1 MPRFKI
7 PYGRHEQQFGH
18 LYVPDGVA
26 DGPIPVVMQ
35 IHGGFWSG
43 QYGLTL
49 GTAFAV
55 ELARHG
61 VAVWNIEYR
70 RLGAGGGWP
79 EMSADVKT
87 AYDEIPGLVAA
98 KSSAEFDLNQ
108 IRLLGHSAGGHLAVW
123 LAGEKDTFTRPE
135 RVIAQAAALD
145 LASAGERGRRI
156 SFIEDLFG
164 VPFDADPD
172 RYRSASP
179 QHRLPIGVP
188 VVCVTGAEDLQVPA
202 KVSSRYTKAA
212 EAAGDPVALRVIEGE
227 GHDAFLSPSTES
239 WRVSRELVLA
249 EDPLAPSTSD

>member
-87 AYDEIPGLVAA
+87 AYDEIPGLVAG
-98 KSSAEFDLNQ
+98 KSSAELDLNQ
-108 IRLLGHSAGGHLAVW
+108 IRLLGHSAGGHL
-123 LAGEKDTFTRPE
+123 
-135 RVIAQAAALD
+135 
-145 LASAGERGRRI
+145 
-156 SFIEDLFG
+156 
-164 VPFDADPD
+164 
-172 RYRSASP
+172 
-179 QHRLPIGVP
+179 
-188 VVCVTGAEDLQVPA
+188 
-202 KVSSRYTKAA
+202 
-212 EAAGDPVALRVIEGE
+212 
-227 GHDAFLSPSTES
+227 
-239 WRVSRELVLA
+239 
-249 EDPLAPSTSD
+249 